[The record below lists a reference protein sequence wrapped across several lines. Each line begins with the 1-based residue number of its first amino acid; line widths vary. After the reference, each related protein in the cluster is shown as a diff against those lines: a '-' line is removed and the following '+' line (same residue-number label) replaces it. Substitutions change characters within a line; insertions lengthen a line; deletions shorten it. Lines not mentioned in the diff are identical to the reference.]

1 MLNSALRSAKC
12 DVRMCAMTEITHSY
26 RIRAYPNGA
35 QRRLLDCW
43 FGGVRW
49 LWNTALEIRSAA
61 YRECGLTLTGN
72 DLSRW
77 LTQWKRTSGYE
88 WLAEIPATALTQCLR
103 DQDSAFRNFFAQRAR
118 YPRFKRKQRS
128 GSLRFQDVG
137 VVWWT
142 RGIVSVPKLGA
153 LKLAEALPQVQRPNM
168 ITLSQDAAGRYYV
181 SFCAEV
187 QQTLLPI
194 RQRSVGV
201 DLGLTHLA
209 TLSNGEKIANPKH
222 YHARLRYLR
231 QQQRC
236 LARRQSGSRRREQQR
251 LRVARAHARVR
262 EARQTAVHTLTSRLV
277 YEFDL
282 IFIED
287 LNVTGLARGRQA
299 RAIQEVA
306 FSEIRRQLAYKCDW
320 YGKILEPVDRW
331 YPSSKTCS
339 VCRHK
344 LDELRLDERYWR
356 CPKCGTCHDRDINA
370 ARNLVM
376 EGLRQLAGCD
386 DRNLRV
392 DARGACSEEILEQV
406 LAEEARSGHCNRA
419 CPEQAPLR

>member
-1 MLNSALRSAKC
+1 MRTTMA
-12 DVRMCAMTEITHSY
+12 DITRSY

-35 QRRLLDCW
+35 QRRLLDRW

-49 LWNTALEIRSAA
+49 LWNTCLAIRSAA

-77 LTQWKRTSGYE
+77 LTQWKRTSGHE

-103 DQDSAFRNFFAQRAR
+103 DQDSALRNFFAQRAR
-118 YPRFKRKQRS
+118 YPRFKRKQRC
-128 GSLRFQDVG
+128 GNLRFQNVG
-137 VVWWT
+137 AAWT
-142 RGIVSVPKLGA
+142 SGIVSLPKLGIV
-153 LKLAEALPQVQRPNM
+153 KIAEALPQVKRPDM
-168 ITLSQDAAGRYYV
+168 ITLSRDAAGRYYV
-181 SFCAEV
+181 SFCARV
-187 QQTLLPI
+187 QKSLLPI

-201 DLGLTHLA
+201 DLGVTHLA
-209 TLSNGEKIANPKH
+209 TLSTGEKIPNPKH
-222 YHARLRYLR
+222 YHARLRYLP

-236 LARRQSGSRRREQQR
+236 LARRQTGSCRREKQR
-251 LRVARAHARVR
+251 LRVARAHTRVR
-262 EARQTAVHTLTSRLV
+262 EARQAAVHTLTSRLV

-287 LNVTGLARGRQA
+287 LNVAGLARGRQA
-299 RAIQEVA
+299 RAIQEAA
-306 FSEIRRQLAYKCDW
+306 FSEIRRQLAYKCEW
-320 YGKILEPVDRW
+320 HGKILELVDRW

-339 VCRHK
+339 ICRHK

-370 ARNLVM
+370 AWNLLM

-386 DRNLRV
+386 DRDLRV
-392 DARGACSEEILEQV
+392 DARGSCSEEILEQV
-406 LAEEARSGHCNRA
+406 LAEEARSGHRNRA
-419 CPEQAPLR
+419 CLERAQFR